1 MPLEVAVWR
10 IDEKLQR
17 VEQTQL
23 NLESRLQDL
32 LDEDITIANPGWMV
46 IGREVITEHGG
57 RIDILAIDAAATL
70 VIIELKRD
78 RTPRDIVAQVLDYGS
93 WVSQLRADRI
103 AEVYQDYLARFH
115 PDKKNSLDDAFRARF
130 HQDQALDE
138 LNARHELVIV
148 ASSLDPATER
158 IVQYLSDA
166 YGVSINALFF
176 QLFTDAERQEPQ
188 KPHFHTPLFLAVC
201 AQGYNQSPQT

>member
-10 IDEKLQR
+10 IDETLQR

-70 VIIELKRD
+70 VVAVHRHQAQSAVRGQLEPG
-78 RTPRDIVAQVLDYGS
+78 TPTSSIFVRSAGS
-93 WVSQLRADRI
+93 TACR
-103 AEVYQDYLARFH
+103 
-115 PDKKNSLDDAFRARF
+115 NSGSGACFR
-130 HQDQALDE
+130 
-138 LNARHELVIV
+138 
-148 ASSLDPATER
+148 
-158 IVQYLSDA
+158 
-166 YGVSINALFF
+166 
-176 QLFTDAERQEPQ
+176 
-188 KPHFHTPLFLAVC
+188 
-201 AQGYNQSPQT
+201 